1 VLINNSKNDFNV
13 VNVFLLQEHCS
24 RGRFFG
30 GVAFT
35 QQQKQKQPKT
45 TEVTTSSKAVKTT
58 RKSEETKGRRMP
70 SSSSSP
76 SSRDGN
82 DDDTQLLNAKYGENI
97 YTGAFS
103 KTVKRVKMLSLGSL
117 GATVFGC
124 PLLIELSSGASL
136 DMSSKIVLAGSMSSI
151 GLFTTVM
158 LQWFV
163 NPYVRRLWVD
173 SETKTK
179 VTAEKTSLLL
189 QTYYAK
195 FELKDMGVCES
206 SHPLVTWEANGEK
219 FYVEPASTSEET
231 YKLLEL
237 QRFEPDTSKDAP
249 MGYDDDEDD
258 DDGRE
263 KNKNT

>member
-1 VLINNSKNDFNV
+1 MLINSSSDNNV
-13 VNVFLLQEHCS
+13 GVFLLQEHCS

-35 QQQKQKQPKT
+35 QQQKQKQKQPKA
-45 TEVTTSSKAVKTT
+45 TEVMTSSSKAVKTT
-58 RKSEETKGRRMP
+58 RKSETNRRRM
-70 SSSSSP
+70 SSSSP
-76 SSRDGN
+76 SSDN
-82 DDDTQLLNAKYGENI
+82 DDGDNTQLLNAKYGENI

-258 DDGRE
+258 DDDGRE